1 MGRSS
6 KDNATTVTT
15 ARADLKTSLTYPQ
28 SGNLSADKL
37 CFVLDRSCVAFDQ
50 PWLFKV
56 RKMGNKKHAACF
68 ATLLQNELNR
78 DVVRFT
84 THVQTC
90 LATNQVVDR
99 WVVKGATSLFNSFCS
114 DVAKQVA
121 CFLLPVFAYLK
132 SSS

>member
-1 MGRSS
+1 
-6 KDNATTVTT
+6 
-15 ARADLKTSLTYPQ
+15 
-28 SGNLSADKL
+28 
-37 CFVLDRSCVAFDQ
+37 
-50 PWLFKV
+50 
-56 RKMGNKKHAACF
+56 MGNKKHAACF

-78 DVVRFT
+78 DVARFT

-99 WVVKGATSLFNSFCS
+99 WVVKRATSLFNSFCS